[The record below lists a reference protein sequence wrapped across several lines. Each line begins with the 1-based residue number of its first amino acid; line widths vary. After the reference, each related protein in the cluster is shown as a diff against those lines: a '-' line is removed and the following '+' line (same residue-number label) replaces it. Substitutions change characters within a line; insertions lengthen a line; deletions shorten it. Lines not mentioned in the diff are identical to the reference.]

1 MSNIRHYIHELMHGN
16 SFFSVK
22 LICRYTVVSIGVIH
36 MLNMVLFLIAESF
49 VMAGASLAGG
59 VMYFTLILRLVKK
72 DRLLTMYLISFAEIL
87 TAVLLCTLLIGW
99 DAGFSA
105 YLYASVSS
113 SFYFTFV
120 GQKNQEHPH
129 QSLPLVLSLMVIFA
143 YFLNYAIM
151 LFITPLLPIAEAAM
165 MTVIYIYNTLV
176 AFALMIVFSYLFV
189 WEILNRQRVLAEQNE
204 KLDELAHKD
213 PLTHLLNRR
222 SMNEMLTERMEIL
235 KRTGR
240 RFTMILGDIDDFKKV
255 NDTFGHEAGDKVL
268 VTVAEILHSCVGE
281 EDAVCRW
288 GGEEILILIASP
300 LELGAVTAEHICRK
314 IESSVIKYEE
324 KEIHITMTF
333 GIAESIPGYRVEHL
347 IQQADDKLYYGKTH
361 GKNQVVSD
369 IPKPGDFS

>member
-16 SFFSVK
+16 SFFSAK

-59 VMYFTLILRLVKK
+59 VMYFTLIFRLVQK

-87 TAVLLCTLLIGW
+87 TAVLLCTLLVGW
-99 DAGFSA
+99 DAGFSS
-105 YLYASVSS
+105 YLFAGVSS

-151 LFITPLLPIAEAAM
+151 LFITPLLPIGKPEM

-176 AFALMIVFSYLFV
+176 SFALMIVFSYLFV

-255 NDTFGHEAGDKVL
+255 NDTFGHEAGDMVL
-268 VTVAEILHSCVGE
+268 VTISDILRSSVGE
-281 EDAVCRW
+281 DDAVCRW

-300 LELGAVTAEHICRK
+300 LELGAVTAERICRT
-314 IESSVIKYEE
+314 IENSVIKYEE
-324 KEIHITMTF
+324 KEIRVTMTF

-361 GKNQVVSD
+361 GKNQVVTD
-369 IPKPGDFS
+369 IPRPGVFS